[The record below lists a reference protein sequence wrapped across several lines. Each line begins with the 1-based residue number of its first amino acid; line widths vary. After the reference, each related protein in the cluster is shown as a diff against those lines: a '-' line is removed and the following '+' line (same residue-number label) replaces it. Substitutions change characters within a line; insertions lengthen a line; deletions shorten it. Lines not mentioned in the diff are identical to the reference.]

1 MRRTTIVAA
10 AGLACAIVFVAG
22 LAPVSG
28 QDKSEKKVPTR
39 KDVKELMAKA
49 HKGDNS
55 TLASIQKELKAQSP
69 DWARVGAD
77 VKSLHEMAEAL
88 RAAGPYAYHY
98 VAYEHMQ
105 RAAGAYANN
114 VNALDRAAQA
124 RDSKAAVAALAGL
137 RGTCSACHGYTIP

>member
-1 MRRTTIVAA
+1 MIVAA

-28 QDKSEKKVPTR
+28 QDKSEKKAPTR

-55 TLASIQKELKAQSP
+55 TLASLQKELKAQTP
-69 DWARVGAD
+69 DWARVVAD

-88 RAAGPYAYHY
+88 RTGAPSVYIYHS
-98 VAYEHMQ
+98 EESLQ
-105 RAAGAYANN
+105 RAAGSYADN
-114 VNALDRAAQA
+114 VKALDRAAQA
-124 RDSKAAVAALAGL
+124 RDSKAASAALAGL